1 MTTWCVVKDDTQE
14 TSRRGRYFQYA
25 IFALA
30 ALLVVSLGFMVIP
43 REPSPPAALPFS
55 EQARARAFTDSL
67 ALRATGLGLE
77 AKADANMTAPQA
89 ATVARVVTLLAVQ
102 AEALM
107 LPAEGAGDPAFDSAV
122 TASATAQAAVP
133 SSSSTI
139 ADLAA
144 ALQASGAQ
152 RLRDAET
159 ADGGM
164 ARLLAGAGT
173 AQLLAAEDLAS
184 ATGIQL
190 AQLPGA
196 GPTDATVPNTTVP
209 DAALPGA
216 ALPGGA
222 GSDPSTSPSGSC
234 FSGSSSTGADL
245 DPDHDPNLNPD
256 LGAALALAVERE
268 LELVY
273 AYRAALTRLD
283 SGSAVPASDFLSQH
297 GALRADAE
305 AIGRSRCAEMPLRQ
319 PGYALSQAFLA
330 DPAAAL
336 GALEAG
342 ALPVLG
348 DVVALSAGPERVW
361 AIAELQ
367 AAARRTVYWGA
378 SPGPVPG
385 VLLNDAALPPLPETA
400 PTRP

>member
-1 MTTWCVVKDDTQE
+1 MKDDTQE

-30 ALLVVSLGFMVIP
+30 ALLVMSLGFVLIP
-43 REPSPPAALPFS
+43 REPSPPAAPPFS
-55 EQARARAFTDSL
+55 EQARTRAFTDSL
-67 ALRATGLGLE
+67 ALRAAGLGLE
-77 AKADANMTAPQA
+77 AKVDATATAPQA
-89 ATVARVVTLLAVQ
+89 ATVARVVTLLTIQ

-133 SSSSTI
+133 PPSTI

-196 GPTDATVPNTTVP
+196 GPTDATVP
-209 DAALPGA
+209 GA

-222 GSDPSTSPSGSC
+222 GPDPSTSPSGSC
-234 FSGSSSTGADL
+234 VSGSSSTGADL

-256 LGAALALAVERE
+256 LGAALALAVEHE

-273 AYRAALTRLD
+273 AYQAALTRLD

-297 GALRADAE
+297 VGLRADAE
-305 AIGRSRCAEMPLRQ
+305 VMGRSRCAEMPLRQ

-361 AIAELQ
+361 AIEELQ
-367 AAARRTVYWGA
+367 SAARRTVYWGA

-400 PTRP
+400 PARQ